1 MFLTNPQKG
10 VIMKKS
16 ISILIFISAIAPL
29 YGFYPGPLA
38 KKKAALQEQ
47 VKTALAQKQIDK
59 AQDLINQIQKETRDQ
74 ALATTLQQE
83 LVAVKNQVEQAR
95 KAEDQ
100 RLLEQRKQA
109 AQERGMIPVAQER
122 KVAEERRLVPAAG
135 QSEQQQ
141 RAELERK
148 AAADRQKLEEARQK
162 AEEARKAEEA
172 KFMKEMEE
180 RRKAEEAR
188 QAAERQAK
196 AAQSKKAEE
205 ALKKEEEEQ
214 KRHEEAVKRARV
226 QLPNVPVATYSNLG
240 VRNYAEPYE
249 ILGVSK
255 NASQDDVTKAYRS
268 LVRKWSRDTHRN
280 EFELVQWAKEN
291 MSQ

>member
-122 KVAEERRLVPAAG
+122 KVAEERRLVPAGG

-148 AAADRQKLEEARQK
+148 AAEDRRKLEEARQK
-162 AEEARKAEEA
+162 AEQLRKEEEARKRADQERLAQAKAEEA
-172 KFMKEMEE
+172 K
-180 RRKAEEAR
+180 RAAAAAAAGNDPLKA
-188 QAAERQAK
+188 
-196 AAQSKKAEE
+196 
-205 ALKKEEEEQ
+205 
-214 KRHEEAVKRARV
+214 
-226 QLPNVPVATYSNLG
+226 LG
-240 VRNYAEPYE
+240 VPANARYAQ
-249 ILGVSK
+249 ILGVSD
-255 NASQDDVTKAYRS
+255 NASASEIRKAYQQ
-268 LVRKWSRDTHRN
+268 LTLKWHPDRN
-280 EFELVQWAKEN
+280 PNNKELSQAVFQKVKEAYDVLI
-291 MSQ
+291 SKFQ